1 MYIFCLVCARFGSL
15 IACET
20 FHADVHA
27 GNLLVLNDGRV
38 GFIDFGNKSPFLP
51 LELVFK
57 DIHALEGMWCVGSR
71 HCNS

>member
-1 MYIFCLVCARFGSL
+1 MFCLVCARFGSL

-38 GFIDFGNKSPFLP
+38 GFIDFGNKSSFLP
-51 LELVFK
+51 L
-57 DIHALEGMWCVGSR
+57 
-71 HCNS
+71 